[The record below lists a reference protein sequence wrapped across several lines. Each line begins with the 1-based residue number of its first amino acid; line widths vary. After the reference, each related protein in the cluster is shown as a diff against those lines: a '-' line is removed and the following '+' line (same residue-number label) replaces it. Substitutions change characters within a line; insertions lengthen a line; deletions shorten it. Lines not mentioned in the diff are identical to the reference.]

1 MAEKSKLKVYEEL
14 SPSPPGVGVF
24 GASGILL
31 RNDSP
36 AVGGG
41 VLGLG
46 LMRLKFSTV
55 PSHSVE
61 LRDVRLLV
69 DDDCK
74 EPLTFANARGCMLF
88 LRLAPPRGMMVL
100 STLYRASSS
109 HLFSRS
115 QLWKSVSDRHK
126 IKGICLLKNPA
137 NSNTF
142 DQVSCLSHFFH
153 GTNAAV
159 LVDDMGDA
167 YFSGYRL

>member
-1 MAEKSKLKVYEEL
+1 MAEKSKLKVYEG
-14 SPSPPGVGVF
+14 SPPGVGVL

-36 AVGGG
+36 AAGGG

-69 DDDCK
+69 DDKD
-74 EPLTFANARGCMLF
+74 PLKFARARGCMLF

-100 STLYRASSS
+100 STLYRDSSS

-115 QLWKSVSDRHK
+115 QLFKVS
-126 IKGICLLKNPA
+126 
-137 NSNTF
+137 F
-142 DQVSCLSHFFH
+142 
-153 GTNAAV
+153 
-159 LVDDMGDA
+159 
-167 YFSGYRL
+167 